1 MRELN
6 IDTWERK
13 TQYDFFKDFDDPFFN
28 LVANIDVSGLLNYCK
43 KEQLS
48 FFLASLHFSGQAV
61 NAVQGMR
68 LRMKDEKVFDF
79 DKINIGSTVFRPN
92 KTFSFAYFPF
102 QDDVRNFCLQGES
115 IVKKQIESGG
125 MEDPQGLLNVVYY
138 SVVPWVHFLGLK
150 HPRKAGSSDS
160 IPRIVFGKY
169 VETAGKWLMPVSVDV
184 HHSLADG
191 YHVGQY
197 FIEFQ
202 QRIDNLG

>member
-1 MRELN
+1 MRE
-6 IDTWERK
+6 IDIDSWERK
-13 TQYDFFKDFDDPFFN
+13 IQYNFFKDYNDPFFN
-28 LVANIDVSGLLNYCK
+28 LVANIDVSPLLKYCK

-79 DKINIGSTVFRPN
+79 EKINIGSTVFRPD
-92 KTFSFAYFPF
+92 KTFSFAHFPF
-102 QDDVRNFCLQGES
+102 QDSVYDFCSQGEV
-115 IVKKQIESGG
+115 IAKKQIEEGG
-125 MEDPQGLLNVVYY
+125 MEDPPGMLNVVYY
-138 SVVPWVHFLGLK
+138 SVIPWVNFLALK
-150 HPRKAGSSDS
+150 HPRKEEKSDS

-169 VETAGKWLMPVSVDV
+169 AEKEGKWLMPVSVDV

-202 QRIDNLG
+202 RRIDNLV

>member
-13 TQYDFFKDFDDPFFN
+13 IQYDFFKDYDDPFFN
-28 LVANIDVSGLLNYCK
+28 LVANIDVSRLLKYCK

-68 LRMKDEKVFDF
+68 LRIKDDRVFDF
-79 DKINIGSTVFRPN
+79 DKIHIGSTVFRPN
-92 KTFSFAYFPF
+92 KTFSFAHFPF
-102 QDDVRNFCLQGES
+102 QDDLHEFCTDGER
-115 IVKKQIESGG
+115 IVKEQIESGG
-125 MEDPQGLLNVVYY
+125 MEDPPGMLNVVYY

-150 HPRKAGSSDS
+150 HPRKKDQNESV
-160 IPRIVFGKY
+160 PRIVFGKY
-169 VETAGKWLMPVSVDV
+169 VEQEGKWMMPVSVDV

-202 QRIDNLG
+202 QRIDNLV